1 MPNRAF
7 RFVVQA
13 VACAYVC
20 AFALA
25 SPVHAQPYPNK
36 PVKLVVAFTAGG
48 TTDSL
53 TRLIGQRLHERYKQ
67 SFVVDNK
74 PGGGGNIGTEFVVRS
89 PADGYTLIVNSVGPM
104 AINASLYKKLPYD
117 PQVDLVPIVQF
128 ADVPNVL
135 VVPPS
140 LNVNTLTE
148 LVAYAKANPA
158 MTNYASTGTGTSS
171 HLASYLLA
179 QKAGFA
185 ATHVPY
191 KGSGALVDVLAGRIQ
206 FMFATIPSV
215 IGHIRAGTLKAIAV
229 SSLQRSKSLPM
240 VPTVHESGF
249 PEFQAGSW
257 FGLFAPKGT
266 PAEIIAELNKSVND
280 ILRDPE
286 ITAKMVQEGAD
297 PVGGS
302 GAQFGAF
309 VKAEHDKWRA
319 VVKASGANAE

>member
-1 MPNRAF
+1 MLNIQIRYALLL
-7 RFVVQA
+7 
-13 VACAYVC
+13 
-20 AFALA
+20 AFALGA
-25 SPVHAQPYPNK
+25 ANALAQSYPNK

-53 TRLIGQRLHERYKQ
+53 TRLVGQRLGDRYKQ
-67 SFVVDNK
+67 SFIVENK

-104 AINASLYKKLPYD
+104 AINASLYKSLGYD

-140 LNVNTLTE
+140 LNVKTLPD
-148 LVAYAKANPA
+148 LVAYAKANQSLV
-158 MTNYASTGTGTSS
+158 NYASTGTGTSS
-171 HLASYLLA
+171 HLAGFLLA
-179 QKAGFA
+179 QKAGFS

-191 KGSGALVDVLAGRIQ
+191 KGAGAVVDVLAGRVQ

-215 IGHIRAGTLKAIAV
+215 IGHIRAGTLNAIAV
-229 SSLQRSKSLPM
+229 SSLKRSRSLPT
-240 VPTVHESGF
+240 VPTVDESGF

-266 PAEIIAELNKSVND
+266 PATIVAELNKSVNE
-280 ILRDPE
+280 ILLNPE
-286 ITAKMVQEGAD
+286 VAAKMVQEGAD
-297 PVGGS
+297 PVGGTA
-302 GAQFGAF
+302 AQYAAF
-309 VKAEHDKWRA
+309 IKAEHDKWKA
-319 VVKASGANAE
+319 VVKASGAVAE

>member
-1 MPNRAF
+1 MFKQLF
-7 RFVVQA
+7 RIAVVLSLLAPAAPA
-13 VACAYVC
+13 VAQ
-20 AFALA
+20 AF
-25 SPVHAQPYPNK
+25 PNK

-53 TRLIGQRLHERYKQ
+53 TRLIGQRLGDRYKQ
-67 SFVVDNK
+67 SFIVENK
-74 PGGGGNIGTEFVVRS
+74 PGAGGNIGTEFVVRS
-89 PADGYTLIVNSVGPM
+89 PPDGYTLIVNSVGPM
-104 AINASLYKKLPYD
+104 AINASLYKGLTYD

-135 VVPPS
+135 VVPPL
-140 LNVNTLTE
+140 LNIKTMQE

-171 HLASYLLA
+171 HLAGFLLA
-179 QKAGFA
+179 QKAGFTA
-185 ATHVPY
+185 AHIPY
-191 KGSGALVDVLAGRIQ
+191 KGAGAVVDLLAGRVQ

-215 IGHIRAGTLKAIAV
+215 IGHIRAGTLNAIAV
-229 SSLQRSKSLPM
+229 SSLQRSRSLPM

-266 PAEIIAELNKSVND
+266 PEAITADLNKVVNE
-280 ILRDPE
+280 ILRIPE
-286 ITAKMVQEGAD
+286 VAAKMVQEGAD
-297 PVGGS
+297 PVGGT

-309 VKAEHDKWRA
+309 IKAEHEKWKS
-319 VVKASGANAE
+319 VVKASGATAE

>member
-1 MPNRAF
+1 MIKHLFHIALTAVMMMSTAP
-7 RFVVQA
+7 A
-13 VACAYVC
+13 VAQA
-20 AFALA
+20 
-25 SPVHAQPYPNK
+25 YPNK
-36 PVKLVVAFTAGG
+36 PVKLVVAFSAGG

-53 TRLIGQRLHERYKQ
+53 TRLIGQRLGDRYKQ
-67 SFVVDNK
+67 SFVVENK
-74 PGGGGNIGTEFVVRS
+74 PGGGGNIGTEFVVRA

-104 AINASLYKKLPYD
+104 AINASLYKTLTYD
-117 PQVDLVPIVQF
+117 PQIDLVPIVQF

-140 LNVNTLTE
+140 LNIKTMQE

-158 MTNYASTGTGTSS
+158 KTNYASTGTGTSS
-171 HLASYLLA
+171 HLASFLLA
-179 QKAGFA
+179 QKAGFTA
-185 ATHVPY
+185 AHIPY
-191 KGSGALVDVLAGRIQ
+191 KGAGAVVDLLTGRVQ

-215 IGHIRAGTLKAIAV
+215 IGHIRAGTLTAIAV
-229 SSLQRSKSLPM
+229 SSLQRSRSLPM

-266 PAEIIAELNKSVND
+266 PAGITAELNKAVNE

-302 GAQFGAF
+302 AAQYGAF
-309 VKAEHDKWRA
+309 IKAEHEKWKA
-319 VVKASGANAE
+319 VVKASGAVAE

>member
-1 MPNRAF
+1 MLNIQIRYALLL
-7 RFVVQA
+7 
-13 VACAYVC
+13 
-20 AFALA
+20 AFALGA
-25 SPVHAQPYPNK
+25 ANALAQSYPNK

-53 TRLIGQRLHERYKQ
+53 TRLVGQRLGDRYKQ
-67 SFVVDNK
+67 SFIVENK

-104 AINASLYKKLPYD
+104 AINASLYKSLGYD

-140 LNVNTLTE
+140 LNVKTLPE
-148 LVAYAKANPA
+148 LVAYAKANPSLV
-158 MTNYASTGTGTSS
+158 NYASTGTGTSS
-171 HLASYLLA
+171 HLAGFLLA
-179 QKAGFA
+179 QKAGFS

-191 KGSGALVDVLAGRIQ
+191 KGAGAVVDVLAGRVQ

-215 IGHIRAGTLKAIAV
+215 IGHIRAGTLNAIAV
-229 SSLQRSKSLPM
+229 SSLKRSRSLPT
-240 VPTVHESGF
+240 VPTVDESGF

-266 PAEIIAELNKSVND
+266 PATIVAELNKSVNE
-280 ILRDPE
+280 ILLNPE
-286 ITAKMVQEGAD
+286 VAAKMVQEGAD
-297 PVGGS
+297 PVGGTA
-302 GAQFGAF
+302 AQYAAF
-309 VKAEHDKWRA
+309 IKAEHDKWKA
-319 VVKASGANAE
+319 VVKASGAVAE

>member
-1 MPNRAF
+1 MLNIQIRIAIL
-7 RFVVQA
+7 A
-13 VACAYVC
+13 

-25 SPVHAQPYPNK
+25 AASAFAQSYPNK

-53 TRLIGQRLHERYKQ
+53 TRLIGQRLGDRYKQ
-67 SFVVDNK
+67 SFIVENK

-104 AINASLYKKLPYD
+104 AINASLYKNLSYD
-117 PQVDLVPIVQF
+117 PQVDLVPVVQF

-140 LNVNTLTE
+140 LNIKNLQE
-148 LVAYAKANPA
+148 LVAYAKANPSMA
-158 MTNYASTGTGTSS
+158 NYASTGTGTSS
-171 HLASYLLA
+171 HLAGYLLA
-179 QKAGFA
+179 QKAGFS

-191 KGSGALVDVLAGRIQ
+191 KGAGAVVDVLAGRVQ

-215 IGHIRAGTLKAIAV
+215 IGHIRAGTLTAIAV
-229 SSLQRSKSLPM
+229 SSLKRSRSLPM
-240 VPTVHESGF
+240 VPTLDESGF

-266 PAEIIAELNKSVND
+266 SAAIVAELNKSVNE
-280 ILRDPE
+280 ILLNPE
-286 ITAKMVQEGAD
+286 VAAKMVQEGAD
-297 PVGGS
+297 PVGGTA
-302 GAQFGAF
+302 AQYAAF
-309 VKAEHDKWRA
+309 IRAEHDKWRA
-319 VVKASGANAE
+319 VVKASGAVAE

>member
-1 MPNRAF
+1 MNIRI
-7 RFVVQA
+7 R
-13 VACAYVC
+13 VAMLL

-25 SPVHAQPYPNK
+25 AGNAFAQSYPNK

-53 TRLIGQRLHERYKQ
+53 TRLIGQRLGDRYKQ
-67 SFVVDNK
+67 SFIVENK

-104 AINASLYKKLPYD
+104 AINASLYKSLGYD
-117 PQVDLVPIVQF
+117 PQVDLMPIIQF

-140 LNVNTLTE
+140 LNIKTLQE

-158 MTNYASTGTGTSS
+158 MANYASTGTGTSS
-171 HLASYLLA
+171 HLAGFLLA
-179 QKAGFA
+179 QKAGFS

-191 KGSGALVDVLAGRIQ
+191 KGAGAVVDVLAGRVQ

-215 IGHIRAGTLKAIAV
+215 IGHIRAGTLTAIAV
-229 SSLQRSKSLPM
+229 SSLKRSRSLPM
-240 VPTVHESGF
+240 VPTLDESGF

-266 PAEIIAELNKSVND
+266 PAAILAELNKSVNE
-280 ILRDPE
+280 ILLNPE
-286 ITAKMVQEGAD
+286 VAAKMVQEGAD
-297 PVGGS
+297 PVGGTA
-302 GAQFGAF
+302 AQYAAF
-309 VKAEHDKWRA
+309 IKAEHDKWKA
-319 VVKASGANAE
+319 VVKASGAVAE